1 MVVGGTATIAVGVWF
16 WSATHPGD
24 TSPNTTAT
32 DATGALKSGE
42 ERPLKPGEE
51 EAPAPAHAPQP
62 QAGGEGA
69 MSRGPRDPPKA
80 AEQTNRPGAGRTEP
94 LTNAQARALAKEL
107 GFNPV
112 KDPPF
117 NSRGATSSA
126 VLSARR
132 EVFY

>member
-1 MVVGGTATIAVGVWF
+1 
-16 WSATHPGD
+16 
-24 TSPNTTAT
+24 
-32 DATGALKSGE
+32 
-42 ERPLKPGEE
+42 
-51 EAPAPAHAPQP
+51 
-62 QAGGEGA
+62 

-117 NSRGATSSA
+117 NSHGE
-126 VLSARR
+126 L
-132 EVFY
+132 VFRSGNKYITPDNALHQGGTWKMFDRAGNRLGTFNDNLTLRIGD